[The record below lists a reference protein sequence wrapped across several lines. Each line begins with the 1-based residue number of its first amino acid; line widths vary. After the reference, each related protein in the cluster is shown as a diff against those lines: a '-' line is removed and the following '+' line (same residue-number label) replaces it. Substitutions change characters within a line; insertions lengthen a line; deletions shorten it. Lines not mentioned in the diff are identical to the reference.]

1 MTNQLPM
8 AIKPFVHHDCNFQ
21 LIELKDFGQHPFVQN
36 FVIEVNTQT
45 FTLDIGLFLGI
56 NRELC
61 TKYIGGDENFT
72 HCQYPHDG
80 FHGHYM
86 RYKGITMEQ
95 LRDLW
100 AKANN
105 KRAEGF
111 KPILLELIFTK
122 VAPLFKQQHEIQH
135 LIDLKPQPEFDLS
148 PINVNQPLTMSS
160 LEIAAM
166 CNKEHRNVMADIK
179 TMLEQLEIQPAEFSA
194 DYKDSRGRTYPCFN
208 LDKEMSLTLVTGY
221 NVTLRH
227 KIIKRWQE
235 LENQL
240 AGGVPQISAQP
251 VAPAPAPTH
260 GLPTAKDL
268 ALMVIKSEEEKESL
282 LIDYNFLS
290 DTLCQ
295 TIRKKSAIG
304 SKREASVMGKLAR
317 ANDKIR
323 RLEAQDVLD
332 LDGEKLS
339 LMQIANKLN
348 VAPNAIAAVVA
359 HLGILGL
366 SALGE
371 ARCVGKNNGKDV
383 RDWFYNPMAVILIQQ
398 NLERGKL

>member
-1 MTNQLPM
+1 MSKNQLPM
-8 AIKPFVHHDCNFQ
+8 AIKPSTTPKQHILTNLLNCFTFVDVEKQ
-21 LIELKDFGQHPFVQN
+21 LVIAAPIFLHLGYDEESAEMVLSQPMVQQYTNCAGFTPRETSFIRIAQIGEL
-36 FVIEVNTQT
+36 IVNAPK
-45 FTLDIGLFLGI
+45 
-56 NRELC
+56 
-61 TKYIGGDENFT
+61 TKYVA
-72 HCQYPHDG
+72 H
-80 FHGHYM
+80 
-86 RYKGITMEQ
+86 
-95 LRDLW
+95 
-100 AKANN
+100 
-105 KRAEGF
+105 
-111 KPILLELIFTK
+111 ILEFVKNTLM
-122 VAPLFKQQHEIQH
+122 PLFKSQQQTQAQINSDFSQEITFN
-135 LIDLKPQPEFDLS
+135 PV
-148 PINVNQPLTMSS
+148 NANQPLTMSS
-160 LEIAAM
+160 LEIATM
-166 CNKEHRNVMADIK
+166 CDKEHRNVMADIK
-179 TMLEQLEIQPAEFSA
+179 NMFEQLDISSADFSA
-194 DYKDSRGRTYPCFN
+194 VYKASNGKMNPCFN

-240 AGGVPQISAQP
+240 TGGMPQISAQP
-251 VAPAPAPTH
+251 VAVAPAPTR
-260 GLPTAKDL
+260 GLPSAKDL

-295 TIRKKSAIG
+295 TIREKSAIS

-398 NLERGKL
+398 NLERGKLL

>member
-8 AIKPFVHHDCNFQ
+8 AIKPSTTPKQHILTNLLNCFTFVDVEKQ
-21 LIELKDFGQHPFVQN
+21 LVIAAPIFLHLGYDEESAEVVLSKPMVQQYTNCAGFAPREASFISISQIGEL
-36 FVIEVNTQT
+36 IVNAPK
-45 FTLDIGLFLGI
+45 
-56 NRELC
+56 
-61 TKYIGGDENFT
+61 TKYVA
-72 HCQYPHDG
+72 H
-80 FHGHYM
+80 
-86 RYKGITMEQ
+86 
-95 LRDLW
+95 
-100 AKANN
+100 
-105 KRAEGF
+105 
-111 KPILLELIFTK
+111 ILEFVKKTLM
-122 VAPLFKQQHEIQH
+122 PLFKSQQQTQAQINADFSQEIT
-135 LIDLKPQPEFDLS
+135 LNPV
-148 PINVNQPLTMSS
+148 NANQPLTMSS
-160 LEIAAM
+160 LEIATM
-166 CNKEHRNVMADIK
+166 CDKNHADVMRDIK
-179 TMLEQLEIQPAEFSA
+179 NMLEQLKVGLSSFA
-194 DYKDSRGRTYPCFN
+194 DTYVHPQNRQTYPCFN

-295 TIRKKSAIG
+295 TIREKSAIS

-398 NLERGKL
+398 NLERGKLL